1 MGIPHII
8 MEADRIYHIYNSS
21 VGSDKL
27 FKESKNYQYFLRKYF
42 DRITPFS
49 ETLAYSLLPDQFHF
63 ILRIKNNKAL
73 TSMWGVKIQ
82 KLKKKWNRFPDKETA
97 NYLLINQLI
106 IQEFAGLFNGYV
118 QAFNKM
124 YQRHGTL
131 LRESFRRDLIGSD
144 VELIN
149 SICDIHNFPVQHG
162 YVKRRDDWKHS
173 SYNNILSLQN
183 PLATTTDVLK
193 LFEGKKN
200 FIFLHDSR

>member
-8 MEADRIYHIYNSS
+8 LEADRVYHVYNSA

-27 FKESKNYQYFLRKYF
+27 FKESKNYHYFLRKYF

-49 ETLAYSLLPDQFHF
+49 ETLAFCLLPDQFHF
-63 ILRIKNNKAL
+63 ILRIKNNRAL
-73 TSMWGVKIQ
+73 TSMWGPKIQ
-82 KLKKKWNRFPDKETA
+82 KLKKIWNKIPDKETA
-97 NYLLINQLI
+97 NYLLINHLVI
-106 IQEFAGLFNGYV
+106 HEFASLFNGYV

-124 YQRHGTL
+124 YQRNGTL
-131 LRESFRRDLIGSD
+131 LRESFRRDLIESD

-149 SICDIHNFPVQHG
+149 KICELHNYPVLHG
-162 YVKRRDDWKHS
+162 CVKRRADWKHS

-193 LFEGKKN
+193 QFGGKKN
-200 FIFLHDSR
+200 FLFLHDSR